1 MTLYS
6 LLDGQTAKIVSL
18 NNHLKTKNK
27 LLRLGVVE
35 GVKVKAVRKAVFN
48 GPIQIKVRDFCLA
61 IRKQDADKIIVRY
74 DWNCFN
80 RKPKLWQNNT
90 F

>member
-18 NNHLKTKNK
+18 NNHLKTRNR
-27 LLRLGVVE
+27 LLRLGVIE
-35 GVKVKAVRKAVFN
+35 GVKVKVIRKAIFN

-74 DWNCFN
+74 D
-80 RKPKLWQNNT
+80 
-90 F
+90 

>member
-1 MTLYS
+1 MTLYN

-18 NNHLKTKNK
+18 NNNLKTKNR

-35 GVKVKAVRKAVFN
+35 GVRIIVVRKAIFN

-61 IRKQDADKIIVRY
+61 IRKQDADKIVVRY
-74 DWNCFN
+74 D
-80 RKPKLWQNNT
+80 
-90 F
+90 

>member
-18 NNHLKTKNK
+18 NNNQKTKNK

-74 DWNCFN
+74 D
-80 RKPKLWQNNT
+80 
-90 F
+90 

>member
-48 GPIQIKVRDFCLA
+48 GPIQITDHIKLN
-61 IRKQDADKIIVRY
+61 II
-74 DWNCFN
+74 F
-80 RKPKLWQNNT
+80 
-90 F
+90 

>member
-18 NNHLKTKNK
+18 NNRLRTKDR

-35 GVKVKAVRKAVFN
+35 GVKVKVVRKAIFN

-74 DWNCFN
+74 D
-80 RKPKLWQNNT
+80 
-90 F
+90 